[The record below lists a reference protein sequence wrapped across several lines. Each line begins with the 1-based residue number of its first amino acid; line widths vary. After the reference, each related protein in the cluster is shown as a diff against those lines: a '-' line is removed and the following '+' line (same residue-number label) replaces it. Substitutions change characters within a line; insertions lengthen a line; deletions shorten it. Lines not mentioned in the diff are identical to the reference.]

1 MPFGTYGRTYMAQI
15 EQLAQAALERDHLK
29 LRSLVQDLTRS
40 QTDFSSLPHPST
52 TDQRLL
58 VISAALI
65 ELLAQRNNRQ
75 PPAWTKEIGA
85 LKEPFFLLESAT
97 KMKRLRTLCETQS
110 PEPMR
115 KRLLYAPP
123 HFLEFA

>member
-1 MPFGTYGRTYMAQI
+1 MEQI

-29 LRSLVQDLTRS
+29 LRSLVQDATR
-40 QTDFSSLPHPST
+40 TKVDWSSIARPST
-52 TDQRLL
+52 KDARLL
-58 VISAALI
+58 IVSAALV
-65 ELLAQRNNRQ
+65 ELFAMRNSQ
-75 PPAWTKEIGA
+75 AAPAWTKEIGA

-97 KMKRLRTLCETQS
+97 RMKRLRVLCETQS

>member
-1 MPFGTYGRTYMAQI
+1 MERI

-29 LRSLVQDLTRS
+29 LRSLVQDLTHEKVDWGNTPR
-40 QTDFSSLPHPST
+40 PST
-52 TDQRLL
+52 KDARLL
-58 VISAALI
+58 VVSAALV
-65 ELLAQRNNRQ
+65 ELLAQRNNQ
-75 PPAWTKEIGA
+75 VPPIWTKEIGA

-97 KMKRLRTLCETQS
+97 QMKRLRALCETQS

>member
-1 MPFGTYGRTYMAQI
+1 MEQI

-29 LRSLVQDLTRS
+29 LRSLVQDLARAK
-40 QTDFSSLPHPST
+40 TDWSKLPRPSIN
-52 TDQRLL
+52 DPRML
-58 VISAALI
+58 VISAALT
-65 ELLAQRNNRQ
+65 ELLALRNNHP

-85 LKEPFFLLESAT
+85 LKEPFFLLESAAT
-97 KMKRLRTLCETQS
+97 MKRLRVLCETQS

>member
-1 MPFGTYGRTYMAQI
+1 MAQI

-29 LRSLVQDLTRS
+29 LRSLVQDFARAKIDYSKLLRPT
-40 QTDFSSLPHPST
+40 T
-52 TDQRLL
+52 TDTRLL
-58 VISAALI
+58 VISAALT
-65 ELLAQRNNRQ
+65 ELLAQRNNQ
-75 PPAWTKEIGA
+75 TPPAWTKEIGA
-85 LKEPFFLLESAT
+85 LKEPFFLLESVT
-97 KMKRLRTLCETQS
+97 TMKRLRTLCETQS

>member
-1 MPFGTYGRTYMAQI
+1 MAQI

-29 LRSLVQDLTRS
+29 LRSLVQDFARAKIEYS
-40 QTDFSSLPHPST
+40 KLPRPVVE
-52 TDQRLL
+52 DIRLL
-58 VISAALI
+58 VISAALT
-65 ELLAQRNNRQ
+65 ELLAQHNNQ
-75 PPAWTKEIGA
+75 PPPAWTKEIGA
-85 LKEPFFLLESAT
+85 LQEPFFLLESAS
-97 KMKRLRTLCETQS
+97 KMKRLRILCETQS

>member
-1 MPFGTYGRTYMAQI
+1 MDQI
-15 EQLAQAALERDHLK
+15 EELAQAALARDHLK

-40 QTDFSSLPHPST
+40 KANFSQVPRPST
-52 TDQRLL
+52 QDPRLL
-58 VISAALI
+58 SIAAALV
-65 ELLAQRNNRQ
+65 ELLATRQ
-75 PPAWTKEIGA
+75 EQNPPAWTKEIGP
-85 LKEPFFLLESAT
+85 LTEPFFMLESAAS
-97 KMKRLRTLCETQS
+97 MKRLRVLCETQS